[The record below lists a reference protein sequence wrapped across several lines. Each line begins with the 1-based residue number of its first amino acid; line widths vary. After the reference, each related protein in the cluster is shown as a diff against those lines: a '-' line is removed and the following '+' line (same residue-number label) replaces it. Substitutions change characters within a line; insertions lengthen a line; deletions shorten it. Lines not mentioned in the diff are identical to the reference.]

1 VKHLVL
7 TRATRR
13 CRKCSAATVWAVEA
27 DLASSRG
34 LCLGHASTPFERG
47 PVPTERE
54 AVHLIVRALGVDRVF
69 EAPPA
74 RPNGP
79 CALCRGPVVRYG
91 PDAVSTLC
99 GLCGGP
105 RSEEEV

>member
-1 VKHLVL
+1 MPYPRPELLRAGRLVKHLVL

-69 EAPPA
+69 EESRHTAPFMLDA
-74 RPNGP
+74 ATTR
-79 CALCRGPVVRYG
+79 RGFRSVVDG
-91 PDAVSTLC
+91 QK
-99 GLCGGP
+99 
-105 RSEEEV
+105 